1 MNPPPSG
8 PLYAVSRERLTE
20 RAEAVLREY
29 IVANR
34 LAPGTQLP
42 PEPSLADSLGVSR
55 NVLRQAVASLQGML
69 RVTQGSG
76 TFVADPANTEV
87 FQRIADWMGPDTLT
101 EKDYLEVRAIWERGV
116 YELVLERA
124 TPSDLDRLDEIASML
139 LETGDP
145 KDIHARHLEFHEL
158 MLAVT
163 GNSFLVTMG
172 NILYRFFWEF
182 GYRDGLVRKPPEVRV
197 LEGHR
202 TIVQFLRTG
211 DPGTISQMIDV
222 HLSPHLH
229 ADDKGQA
236 GDDAGSHE
244 GLTKAKSHVDDS
256 AGEGPEGP

>member
-1 MNPPPSG
+1 MTPPPSG
-8 PLYAVSRERLTE
+8 PLHAVSRERLTE
-20 RAEAVLREY
+20 RAAAVLREY

-34 LAPGTQLP
+34 LAPGTRLP

-55 NVLRQAVASLQGML
+55 NVLRQAVASLQTLGML

-76 TFVADPANTEV
+76 TFVADPADTEV
-87 FQRIADWMGPDTLT
+87 FQRIADWMGPDALT

-124 TPSDLDRLDEIASML
+124 TPSDLDRLDEIASIM
-139 LETGDP
+139 LETADP
-145 KDIHARHLEFHEL
+145 KDVHARHLEFHEL
-158 MLAVT
+158 LLRVT

-229 ADDKGQA
+229 ADGEPQ
-236 GDDAGSHE
+236 
-244 GLTKAKSHVDDS
+244 VDDS
-256 AGEGPEGP
+256 TGEAAEGP

>member
-1 MNPPPSG
+1 MTPPPAG
-8 PLYAVSRERLTE
+8 PLRAVPRERLTE
-20 RAEAVLREY
+20 RAATALREY

-34 LAPGTQLP
+34 LAPGTRLP

-55 NVLRQAVASLQGML
+55 NVLRQAVASLQTLGML

-76 TFVADPANTEV
+76 TFVADPADTEV
-87 FQRIADWMGPDTLT
+87 FQRIADWMGPDALT

-124 TPSDLDRLDEIASML
+124 TPSDLDRLDEIASIML
-139 LETGDP
+139 ESGDP
-145 KDIHARHLEFHEL
+145 KDVHARHLEFHEL
-158 MLAVT
+158 LLRVT

-211 DPGTISQMIDV
+211 DPGTIPQMIDV
-222 HLSPHLH
+222 HLSPHVH
-229 ADDKGQA
+229 ADGEPQ
-236 GDDAGSHE
+236 
-244 GLTKAKSHVDDS
+244 VDDS
-256 AGEGPEGP
+256 TGEAAEGP